1 MLFFMSGRMCSALPR
16 PFLLICS
23 ETSFWKTA
31 LKKKTHVSKRVQV
44 VVGQFELLE
53 GDELAAPVRSGGGG
67 VRVDVKPPGHRGLCL
82 PRHRPARHTHT
93 HTNKQSADENTQS
106 GHRSLSVTQRSVRRP
121 VAQQA
126 VCRVRAFLLL

>member
-1 MLFFMSGRMCSALPR
+1 MLFFISGRMCSALQR
-16 PFLLICS
+16 SFLLICS

-93 HTNKQSADENTQS
+93 QINSQQMKTHNPVTEVCLSRNAPSGAPWRSRPSAE
-106 GHRSLSVTQRSVRRP
+106 
-121 VAQQA
+121 
-126 VCRVRAFLLL
+126 